1 MAELEKGTIAY
12 ELNELASAKADIMDA
27 LSAALEGTNAEGQ
40 VYNIP
45 FIEYGNLIKAIT
57 AINTKRCSG
66 DDDIDLDLDSLY
78 SLNRMVVYYIASSEY
93 NHYGKGIGYHP
104 SGDNKEDF
112 WLLSFCDAS
121 NLKFQIAWVISPKN
135 SIYIRNGLANGT

>member
-12 ELNELASAKADIMDA
+12 ELNELASAKAGIMNA

-57 AINTKRCSG
+57 AINTKSCSG
-66 DDDIDLDLDSLY
+66 YDDTHLDLDSLY
-78 SLNRMVVYYIASSEY
+78 SLNRMVVYYIISSEY
-93 NHYGKGIGYHP
+93 NRYGKGVVSHP
-104 SGDNKEDF
+104 SGFNEEDF

-121 NLKFQIAWVISPKN
+121 NLKLQIAWVISSKN
-135 SIYIRNGLANGT
+135 SIYVRNGLKDGS